1 VKSPVND
8 SLMVPLEYAVCHL
21 PRLHQLCV
29 HASFLW
35 VMCCCHVARWHSIRC
50 ANGACILTTRP
61 LMTGSEAH
69 VLWFLCQGS
78 KGAGDNAW
86 LLVFALPQS
95 HVLHRICVA
104 LHVSCIA
111 SVLQCAA
118 SRVCCIAYVLQ
129 HKCVA
134 ACCIACVYL

>member
-1 VKSPVND
+1 MSYGFSAKARKGQVITLGCL
-8 SLMVPLEYAVCHL
+8 SL
-21 PRLHQLCV
+21 
-29 HASFLW
+29 
-35 VMCCCHVARWHSIRC
+35 RW
-50 ANGACILTTRP
+50 P
-61 LMTGSEAH
+61 E
-69 VLWFLCQGS
+69 
-78 KGAGDNAW
+78 
-86 LLVFALPQS
+86 S

-111 SVLQCAA
+111 CVLQCAA